1 MLFRW
6 ISVSFRRHSMV
17 ERCPCFVS
25 KVWPDANV
33 VLAAGSFARVGI
45 ASGEGAGSERERDEA
60 LCGQPALHIHVG

>member
-1 MLFRW
+1 
-6 ISVSFRRHSMV
+6 MV

-25 KVWPDANV
+25 KVWLDVNV